1 MTTHTKAQLAT
12 RLLRDL
18 GLLGADETASS
29 VDMDWAEETID
40 ATFAALQ
47 RKGIRIWDSS
57 TDAIPDEYL
66 VLLSQ
71 RIGLDVAPS
80 FGLMSMAEAAAARL
94 VLERDLRV
102 LSAQQPT
109 GLPAEAEYF

>member
-1 MTTHTKAQLAT
+1 MTTYTKAQLAT

-40 ATFAALQ
+40 ATFASLQ

-80 FGLMSMAEAAAARL
+80 FGLMGTAEAVSAKPL
-94 VLERDLRV
+94 LEADLRSIATI
-102 LSAQQPT
+102 LPT
-109 GLPAEAEYF
+109 GGTAEATYF

>member
-1 MTTHTKAQLAT
+1 MTTHTKEELAI
-12 RLLRDL
+12 RMLRDL

-29 VDMDWAEETID
+29 ADIDWAEETID

-57 TDAIPDEYL
+57 TDAIPDEYF

-71 RIGLDVAPS
+71 RIGLDVGPA
-80 FGLMSMAEAAAARL
+80 FGLMSIAEATAAKPL
-94 VLERDLRV
+94 LEADLRALATV
-102 LSAQQPT
+102 LPT
-109 GLPAEAEYF
+109 GGVADATYF

>member
-1 MTTHTKAQLAT
+1 MTTHTKSELAT

-80 FGLMSMAEAAAARL
+80 FGLMSMADAVAAKPLLEA
-94 VLERDLRV
+94 DLRTIATV
-102 LSAQQPT
+102 LPT
-109 GLPAEAEYF
+109 GGVADSTYF